1 MSAAPSGKRI
11 DPGMYALFCSELDTH
26 AGTLKKGLDALGTPP
41 YSKEK
46 MEPLIRAAHSVKG
59 AARIIGL
66 KAVADPAAGMETFFE
81 NVARGKATLNA
92 ERINA
97 ARKVE
102 DLFRKLAK
110 VTTADLDKT
119 LSDNAPTLEMI
130 GQTFSSES
138 APPAA
143 PAANPAPQQPQA
155 SSLAGDA
162 SMLELFRIE
171 AATHA
176 TVLETGLVT
185 LETAAQTPEQ
195 IEPLM
200 RAAHSIKGAAR
211 IVGLNKAVELAHAM
225 EDLLV
230 AAQHGKLR
238 LVPESID
245 VLLQSDDIFKNLA
258 QAPAQELDAWLQQ
271 KEQQVAHLTSTLR
284 GILTGRPPPAA
295 TPPPPAPAES
305 EPSRKAA
312 KPPEQGAAVESSVMV
327 TAENLNRLMGLAGEC
342 MVGARQ
348 LQIFGQDLR
357 FLKNAQIKLS
367 QSLDELQALIR
378 HMEAGGHS
386 EAFFPVLEA
395 ARQCRTLLAQH
406 IESFDL
412 YAMRWDTLSNRL
424 YNEAVATRMRPF
436 RDGVNWSPRM
446 VRDLARKLG
455 KNIRYSIV
463 GESTRVDRDVL
474 ASLEAPLNHILQNAC
489 DHGIESPEE
498 RAAAG
503 KPAQAEIQ
511 LSAFHK
517 AGMLHITVKDD
528 GRGIDAEVIRRKVVD
543 QGRASTEMA
552 AKMTEAELMDFLFL
566 PGFSTAKA
574 LTDVSGRGV
583 GLDVVLTM
591 VQKVGGTVR
600 VQSQLQRG
608 TSFHLQLPLT
618 LSVIRT
624 LLVEISG
631 EAYAF
636 PLLRVDRVFV
646 VPREQLETIEN
657 RQYFRFENRNIGLVP
672 AFQPLAL
679 KAVPIPADQ
688 VSIVVISD
696 RMNQY
701 GVVVDRL
708 IGEHTLVVR
717 PLDRRLGKVPD
728 ISSTA
733 IMDDGSPVLIVDVD
747 DLVRSIDN
755 LLSGGRIPKVM
766 LAQKQDV
773 RTKAKRILVVDDSI
787 TVREAE
793 RKILQKSGYI
803 VETAVDGM
811 DGWNAVRQ
819 GEYDLVVSDVDMPR
833 MNGIEMVKQ
842 IRKDPQTKGIPVV
855 IVSYKDREEDRV
867 SGLEAGANY
876 YLTKSSFYDES
887 FIKAISDLIGEP

>member
-1 MSAAPSGKRI
+1 MSGAPSI
-11 DPGMYALFCSELDTH
+11 DPGMYALFCSELETH
-26 AGTLKKGLDALGTPP
+26 AGTLKAGMDGLGAPP
-41 YSKEK
+41 YSREK
-46 MEPLIRAAHSVKG
+46 MEPLVRAAHSVKG

-66 KAVADPAAGMETFFE
+66 TAIARLAGGMETFFE
-81 NVARGKATLNA
+81 SVARGKTAMTGG
-92 ERINA
+92 RIEAGRN
-97 ARKVE
+97 VE
-102 DLFRKLAK
+102 ALFRKLAK
-110 VTTADLDKT
+110 LTAAESGT
-119 LSDNAPTLEMI
+119 ALSEMAPTLEELGRLFSTEA
-130 GQTFSSES
+130 GQPS
-138 APPAA
+138 PA
-143 PAANPAPQQPQA
+143 PAAKPAPPPA
-155 SSLAGDA
+155 SLAGDA

-176 TVLETGLVT
+176 AVLETGLVT
-185 LETAAQTPEQ
+185 LESAAQTPEQ

-230 AAQHGKLR
+230 AAQHGKFR
-238 LVPESID
+238 LASESID

-258 QAPAQELDAWLQQ
+258 QAQVNELGNWLQQ
-271 KEQQVAHLTSTLR
+271 KEQQVNHLTSALR
-284 GILTGRPPPAA
+284 SILTGQPLPAKAPPPS
-295 TPPPPAPAES
+295 AE
-305 EPSRKAA
+305 PDISRKAV
-312 KPPEQGAAVESSVMV
+312 KHPEPGAAVESSVMV

-357 FLKNAQIKLS
+357 FLKNAQVKLS

-378 HMEAGGHS
+378 RVEAGGRS
-386 EAFFPVLEA
+386 EEFFPVLEA
-395 ARQCRTLLAQH
+395 ARQCRALLAQH

-412 YAMRWDTLSNRL
+412 YAMRWETLSNRL

-436 RDGVNWSPRM
+436 REGVNWSPRM

-455 KNIRYSIV
+455 KNIRYSIA

-503 KPAQAEIQ
+503 KSPQAEIQ

-528 GRGIDAEVIRRKVVD
+528 GRGIDAEMIRRKIVE
-543 QGRASTEMA
+543 QGRASADMA

-574 LTDVSGRGV
+574 LTDISGRGV

-600 VQSQLQRG
+600 VQSQPNRG

-646 VPREQLETIEN
+646 VPREQIETIEN

-672 AFQPLAL
+672 AYQPLGL
-679 KAVPIPADQ
+679 KATPVTADQ
-688 VSIVVISD
+688 VSLVVISD

-733 IMDDGSPVLIVDVD
+733 IMDDGSPVLIIDVD
-747 DLVRSIDN
+747 DIVRSIDN

-766 LAQKQDV
+766 LAQKQDA
-773 RTKAKRILVVDDSI
+773 RAKIKKILVVDDSI

-793 RKILQKSGYI
+793 RKILQKSGYA

-811 DGWNAVRQ
+811 DGWNAVQQ

-833 MNGIEMVKQ
+833 MNGIEMVRQ
-842 IRKDPQTKGIPVV
+842 IRKDPRTKGIPVV